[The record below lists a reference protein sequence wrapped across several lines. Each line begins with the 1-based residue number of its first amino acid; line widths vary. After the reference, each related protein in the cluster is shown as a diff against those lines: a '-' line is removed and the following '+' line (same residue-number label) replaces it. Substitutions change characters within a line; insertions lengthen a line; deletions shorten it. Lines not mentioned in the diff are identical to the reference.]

1 MKKKIRTFFRVRRLY
16 YSRLKLRQAANQHLV
31 TGFFFQSLMADPMG
45 CSGGPSEAHRRF
57 CGGGGGVTL
66 LAHNF
71 EFHEK
76 NSTVIAGRLRR
87 LLLVWR
93 TRRPQTPH
101 KERASISLAVVAY
114 GEFFAVRKSSAKTVS
129 WGRLGFVLFC
139 VLRISRTNFDHSS
152 NHTVEMGVSL
162 ETSVAGSLEST
173 TSCCELTPS

>member
-57 CGGGGGVTL
+57 CGGGEGLRCWLITSSSTKKTPRSL
-66 LAHNF
+66 LAAYDDCF
-71 EFHEK
+71 WSGAPDALKRPIRSAPQF
-76 NSTVIAGRLRR
+76 R
-87 LLLVWR
+87 LLWLL
-93 TRRPQTPH
+93 TGSSLLS
-101 KERASISLAVVAY
+101 ASQVQKRSVGGAWVL
-114 GEFFAVRKSSAKTVS
+114 SH
-129 WGRLGFVLFC
+129 FV

>member
-1 MKKKIRTFFRVRRLY
+1 MLRRAKR
-16 YSRLKLRQAANQHLV
+16 SSSPILR
-31 TGFFFQSLMADPMG
+31 
-45 CSGGPSEAHRRF
+45 
-57 CGGGGGVTL
+57 GGGGATL

-152 NHTVEMGVSL
+152 NPQSRRVFRLRQAWRAVWR
-162 ETSVAGSLEST
+162 VPQAAVN
-173 TSCCELTPS
+173 